1 MIVFWTLTGLASALA
16 GLLVLAGARRGAAV
30 DPQVAGGAG
39 PAEAAA
45 ELAELDRL
53 KARGLID
60 EDAWRAARAEA
71 GRRILATQGEQGAVA
86 AAPVAR
92 VSDRRW
98 VLGGVVVAIV
108 GALGLYV
115 LTGAPGLPDQPYEKR
130 VAAWGESQEP
140 LAPIQVAAV
149 IGRAAK
155 DNPDDRR
162 LLTMLGAARFQAED
176 PIGAASAFRRALAL
190 DPEDAQ
196 TWARLGESLVRAND
210 GTIGADA
217 EAAFHEAVKRDPG
230 QLGARYF
237 LGEAALRRGDTAQLN
252 AQWRPLIAALEPAD
266 PRRAELERRL
276 AAAGPGVGR

>member
-16 GLLVLAGARRGAAV
+16 GLLVLAGARRGAAPM
-30 DPQVAGGAG
+30 DGAG
-39 PAEAAA
+39 PVEAAA

-53 KARGLID
+53 KTRGLID

-71 GRRILATQGEQGAVA
+71 GRRILAMQGGTQGAV
-86 AAPVAR
+86 PVAR

-98 VLGGVVVAIV
+98 VLGGVVAAIA

-115 LTGAPGLPDQPYEKR
+115 ATGAPGLPDQPYEKR
-130 VAAWGESQEP
+130 VTEWSESQEP

-149 IGRAAK
+149 IGRAAR

-190 DPEDAQ
+190 DAEDAQ

-217 EAAFHEAVKRDPG
+217 EAAFVEAVKRDPG

-237 LGEAALRRGDTAQLN
+237 LGEAALRRGDAVQLN
-252 AQWRPLIAALEPAD
+252 AQWGPLIAALEPAD

-276 AAAGPGVGR
+276 AAAGSGVGR

>member
-16 GLLVLAGARRGAAV
+16 GLLVLAGARRGAAPV
-30 DPQVAGGAG
+30 DGAG
-39 PAEAAA
+39 PVQAAA

-53 KARGLID
+53 KTRGLID

-71 GRRILATQGEQGAVA
+71 GRRILAMEGGAQGAT
-86 AAPVAR
+86 PVAR

-98 VLGGVVVAIV
+98 VLGGVVVAIA

-115 LTGAPGLPDQPYEKR
+115 ATGAPGLPDQPYEKR
-130 VAAWGESQEP
+130 VTEWSESQEP

-149 IGRAAK
+149 IGRAAR

-190 DPEDAQ
+190 DAEDAQ

-217 EAAFHEAVKRDPG
+217 EAAFVEAVKRDPG

-237 LGEAALRRGDTAQLN
+237 LGEAALRRGDIAQLN
-252 AQWRPLIAALEPAD
+252 AQWGPLIAALEPAD

-276 AAAGPGVGR
+276 AAAS